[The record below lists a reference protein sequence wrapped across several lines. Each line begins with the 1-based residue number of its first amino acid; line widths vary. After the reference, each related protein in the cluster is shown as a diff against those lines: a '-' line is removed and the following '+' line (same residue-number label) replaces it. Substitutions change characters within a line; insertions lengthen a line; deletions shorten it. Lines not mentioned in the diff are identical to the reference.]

1 MKVKIDT
8 GKPQQEQESAAW
20 VTPAKVDRAE
30 KLQAVRELRALG
42 LASFDVRRLLRRLAE
57 EVTAAAI
64 VATWPTV
71 TEDKATLRAAAE
83 LAQGLAEVL
92 GRASPRASAELAT
105 AGLQGLGNCM
115 FPDSAAED
123 LSKFAAAVRL
133 RIESMPDQTRREAP
147 KRFVRAV
154 RQVAGHKLGAE
165 TTYPEGAFRRAC
177 VAAFALAG
185 VWTSPDAAIR
195 AVVRELNDRSAKRD
209 ANPP

>member
-1 MKVKIDT
+1 MKIKINT
-8 GKPQQEQESAAW
+8 SRLQQEHESAAW
-20 VTPAKVDRAE
+20 VTPAKVARAE
-30 KLQAVRELRALG
+30 RLEAVCELRALG
-42 LASFDVRRLLRRLAE
+42 LTSFEVRRLFRRLAD

-71 TEDKATLRAAAE
+71 TEDKATLRAAAD

-92 GRASPRASAELAT
+92 GRASPRASTELAT

-115 FPDSAAED
+115 FPDSAAQD
-123 LSKFAAAVRL
+123 LAKFAAAVRL

-147 KRFVRAV
+147 RRFVRAV

-165 TTYPEGAFRRAC
+165 TTYQEAPFRRAC

-195 AVVRELNDRSAKRD
+195 AVVSELNDRSVNREC
-209 ANPP
+209 NPP